1 MTIFVKNMVCDR
13 CIMMVQ
19 SELSKIEI
27 TPVSIELGK
36 IFLSEKLSELQ
47 FAAFANSIKKLGFE
61 IINEKDLKVV
71 EQVHITLLSLLEFQN
86 SNKKIKLSEILPSKI
101 NLSYSSIS
109 KTFIKYEKIT
119 IEECFINLKIKRV
132 KDLLKVGNLSLNE
145 IAYQLNYSS
154 TSHLSSQFKKIT
166 GISTTEFKKN
176 NNRNFYL

>member
-86 SNKKIKLSEILPSKI
+86 SNK
-101 NLSYSSIS
+101 
-109 KTFIKYEKIT
+109 
-119 IEECFINLKIKRV
+119 
-132 KDLLKVGNLSLNE
+132 
-145 IAYQLNYSS
+145 
-154 TSHLSSQFKKIT
+154 
-166 GISTTEFKKN
+166 
-176 NNRNFYL
+176 